1 MEKFTQIIDTYILN
15 YDSYEKG
22 KVEFDCDYGELIFFK
37 ENYNRLILFGI
48 YIVPCYRKHG
58 FCRSIIQYLIEKSKG
73 RFKYILIESVISKVL
88 YEYLLRFK
96 YEDKKFK
103 LIKEGFI
110 YKIKN

>member
-1 MEKFTQIIDTYILN
+1 MEKFTEIIDTYLLN
-15 YDSYEKG
+15 YNSYEKG

-37 ENYNRLILFGI
+37 ENYNMIILFGI
-48 YIVPCYRKHG
+48 YIVPGYRKQG
-58 FCRSIIQYLIEKSKG
+58 LCRSIIQYLIEKSKG

-103 LIKEGFI
+103 LVKEGFI